1 MQIRA
6 ILIFLFVSAI
16 STTAEVDE
24 STGRMVLNER
34 LATVSGNTISFNLD
48 LQYSSGITVD
58 QRASWVG
65 LGFDISLPYIDRI
78 PIGSVDEKPD
88 TFMCDGPG
96 FYSTKYYRK
105 LLSDTGN
112 GYTVNPDTGWFTS
125 QQDIYS
131 LNADFANG
139 RIVFAQPQDSTVR
152 MKAYLQNWRPLI
164 VDYQIDS
171 TDNINKWV
179 IVTEDGTR
187 YVFGQPV
194 KARKNENTGQTWFG
208 TDSTWDEISIWH
220 TGMPGWWSTA
230 QVKSEDKYVNETFN
244 RRWYLTEIQSVNY
257 DTATGQGE
265 RIVLSYTAHNESYQV
280 LIADLNKYVDE
291 YNRAATGLFSYTN
304 GGHKHVNIT
313 FTNDNYY
320 IHPIYP
326 VEITSPTGKI
336 CFVMSS
342 NLTYDKLSQGNK
354 RIDKIEVYSKRDTSF
369 ILASQI
375 LMNYDT
381 IGLAQGHPYS
391 SGGKGLLRL
400 NSVERLSANGLDTLP
415 IVAFE
420 YTANPSFYPPSC
432 YYKHDFYGFYRS
444 TELRRSGGSF
454 TYPAGQSDTG
464 NVSSPGAEA
473 WSVKKIHT
481 GEGKASEYQ
490 YEPGIATKISTNEEV
505 ASSVSPLKIGI
516 RVKMET
522 ISGGDS
528 MTEIVNTF
536 EYGTGYIDHNFA
548 LRHGKDS
555 LYALINRGEFSQVG
569 NVMVLKGAAPC
580 YDHCIRS
587 TSGDGSVKTHFVN
600 PSSVLPIYQSIPAD
614 TLCMADVYLTDSMSV
629 NSLAHFRGLSWKSEY
644 FKPGTTSNPVQS
656 MIADYAIKYDFYRY
670 NTPEV
675 VSLPLATCAVGGGS
689 GDADMPEMADNQNQ
703 SDFIGFL
710 RLISTEETRDG
721 VTMLNEVLSYNST
734 NGLPSK
740 TRVTNSDGKQ
750 KLTCI
755 TYAIEEKKPDQT
767 LVYQA
772 MKDAN
777 MLSQQTETVVY
788 EKAPGDGNTG
798 VLSANVCSAQTITY
812 SNVLGSYGWAPW
824 QVYSW
829 KANFLSSG
837 SPDKTFADFNHVAG
851 ASNPN
856 WQLMNTTDM
865 MGQQG
870 NILQISKPSQ
880 ATDVTVFRNDNV
892 LPIGVIRGGSFYECG
907 VFTGDYTDGKSP
919 HYWDYAN
926 GWEKGATNTVELVGG
941 VNAHFGEKA
950 IHVIQ
955 DYAAGRN
962 NRVYPG
968 KAYTMSAWV
977 KVDSGTIKMAT
988 DFRYA
993 NSGHESDWPATQVTT
1008 ASTPGAILATPVT
1021 ATECNGQW
1029 KLMTME
1035 IPASITS
1042 QLDPAKVWY
1051 ARAWV
1056 GNDPTAPRFKAYV
1069 DDVLFYPSD
1078 ALVTTRFYDTKW
1090 RKPAL
1095 VVDANNNPGQKIIYD
1110 SFGRPIEWR
1119 KIDKQNPALTQLVQ
1133 SREYH
1138 LMWEN

>member
-1 MQIRA
+1 M
-6 ILIFLFVSAI
+6 LPGF
-16 STTAEVDE
+16 TEVNQ
-24 STGRMVLNER
+24 STGKMSYSET
-34 LATVSGNTISFNLD
+34 LASAGGQTISFDLA
-48 LQYSSGITVD
+48 LQYSSGKTVN

-78 PIGSVDEKPD
+78 PVGSVDEKPD
-88 TFMCDGPG
+88 TLECDGPG

-112 GYTVNPDTGWFTS
+112 GYTLNPDTGWFTS
-125 QQDIYS
+125 QQDIYT
-131 LNADFANG
+131 LNADFASG
-139 RIVFAQPQDSTVR
+139 RITFAQPQDSTMR

-164 VDYQIDS
+164 VNYNIDS

-179 IVTEDGTR
+179 IITEEGIR
-187 YVFGQPV
+187 YIFGQPV
-194 KARKNENTGQTWFG
+194 KAEAIHSQLGGNTGQTWFG
-208 TDSTWDEISIWH
+208 TDSTWNETSVWH
-220 TGMPGWWSTA
+220 TGMPGWSSTA

-244 RRWYLTEIQSVNY
+244 RRWYLTEIQSPNY
-257 DTATGQGE
+257 DTVTGHGE
-265 RIVLSYTAHNESYQV
+265 RIIFSYTAHNESYQV
-280 LIADLNKYVDE
+280 LLSDLNKHADE
-291 YNRAATGLFSYTN
+291 YNRAATGLFSYTES
-304 GGHKHVNIT
+304 GHKHVNFT
-313 FTNDNYY
+313 FAYDNYHL
-320 IHPIYP
+320 HPIYP
-326 VEITSPTGKI
+326 VEIISSTAKI
-336 CFVMSS
+336 RFVMSGS
-342 NLTYDKLSQGNK
+342 ATYDKLNQGDK

-369 ILASQI
+369 VLASQI
-375 LMNYDT
+375 LMNYDAT
-381 IGLAQGHPYS
+381 GLAQWHPYS

-400 NSVERLSANGLDTLP
+400 NSVERLSADGSDTLP
-415 IVAFE
+415 VVAFE
-420 YTANPSFYPPSC
+420 YAANPSFSPPSC

-444 TELRRSGGSF
+444 TELHRSSGSF

-464 NVSSPGAEA
+464 SVSSPGAEA
-473 WSVKKIHT
+473 WSVTKIIT
-481 GEGKASEYQ
+481 GEGKATEYQ
-490 YEPGIATKISTNEEV
+490 YEPGIATMVSTNEVV
-505 ASSVSPLKIGI
+505 ASSGSPLKIGI
-516 RVKMET
+516 RVKKET
-522 ISGGDS
+522 ISGGAATTD
-528 MTEIVNTF
+528 IVNTF
-536 EYGTGYIDHNFA
+536 DYGTGYIDQNFA
-548 LRHGKDS
+548 LRNGKDS
-555 LYALINRGEFSQVG
+555 LYAILNRGEFRWIE
-569 NVMVLKGAAPC
+569 NVMVLNGAGPR
-580 YDHCIRS
+580 YDYCIKS
-587 TSGDGSVKTHFVN
+587 TTGSGSVKTHFVN
-600 PSSVLPIYQSIPAD
+600 PSSTLPIYQSNPVSN
-614 TLCMADVYLTDSMSV
+614 LSMADVYLGDSMSV
-629 NSLAHFRGLSWKSEY
+629 NSLAHFRGFSWKSEY
-644 FKPGTTSNPVQS
+644 FKQGTTSNPVQS
-656 MIADYAIKYDFYRY
+656 MVADYAIKYDLYSY

-710 RLISTEETRDG
+710 RLLSTEETRDG
-721 VTMLNEVLSYNST
+721 VTMNNEVLSYNST

-750 KLTCI
+750 KLTRI

-777 MLSQQTETVVY
+777 MLSRQTETVVY
-788 EKAPGDGNTG
+788 EKTPGDGSTA
-798 VLSANVCSAQTITY
+798 VLSTDVRSAQTITY

-837 SPDKTFADFNHVAG
+837 SPDKTFADFGHVSG

-880 ATDVTVFRNDNV
+880 ATVVTVFRNDNV
-892 LPIGVIRGGSFYECG
+892 LPIGVMRGGSFYECG
-907 VFTGDYTDGKSP
+907 IFTGDYADGKSP

-941 VNAHFGEKA
+941 ANAHFGENA

-993 NSGHESDWPATQVTT
+993 NSGHENDWPATQVTT
-1008 ASTPGAILATPVT
+1008 AATPGAIWATPVT

-1069 DDVLFYPSD
+1069 DDVRFYPSD

-1110 SFGRPIEWR
+1110 SFGRPVEWR
-1119 KIDKQNPALTQLVQ
+1119 KIDKQNPASTQLVQ

-1138 LMWEN
+1138 LMGEN